1 MNKTNSDGL
10 QLVHQD
16 AIPAVIMTGYQD
28 RNLSNVFHHRAYMPS
43 ELNDYQPIVPLLDTL
58 HMAGAQDTVSLVLN
72 GDGGYVS
79 TASHLAAAITRSQAV
94 VVGEAFGRTSSA
106 HTLMLLCCDVIL
118 PVQSTLVMAHNMNMG
133 SAGSG
138 MEPIQ
143 HVSAALHW
151 CHSIFEEYQL
161 PFLSVDEME
170 AIFKNN
176 ATLWFSDEDEIND
189 RIFTTMWFRA
199 ATGALKPEAFSMF
212 IELVNS
218 GVYSN
223 CQLVNIST
231 LVELFDHLEQEGQV
245 DAINTNN
252 WTVMEHYALF
262 GEHNNPVDYLCS
274 LE

>member
-10 QLVHQD
+10 QLVHAD

-28 RNLSNVFHHRAYMPS
+28 RSLSNVFHHRAYMPS

-58 HMAGAQDTVSLVLN
+58 HMAGSQDTVTLILN

-79 TASHLAAAITRSQAV
+79 TAAHLAAAITRSQAV
-94 VVGEAFGRTSSA
+94 VVGEAFGRVSSA
-106 HTLMLLCCDVIL
+106 HTLSLLCCDVIL

-143 HVSAALHW
+143 HVSAALNW
-151 CHSIFEEYQL
+151 CHTIFEEYQL
-161 PFLSVDEME
+161 PFLSIEEME
-170 AIFKNN
+170 SVFKNN
-176 ATLWFSDEDEIND
+176 ATLWFYDEEDVNN
-189 RIFTTMWFRA
+189 RIFTTMWMRA
-199 ATGALKPEAFSMF
+199 ATGGLKPEAFNMF
-212 IELVNS
+212 IDLVSS

-223 CQLVNIST
+223 CKLVNIST
-231 LVELFDHLEQEGQV
+231 LVELFDQLEHMEPLEVG
-245 DAINTNN
+245 NTNN
-252 WTVMEHYALF
+252 LTIMEHYGLF

-274 LE
+274 LD